1 MTGSK
6 ELVKGLLK
14 QLHTFSHAT
23 VGNNARVKVL
33 GYGKVIITLELSID
47 KVLLVESMSYNLLS
61 VMQLCKIGY
70 TVIFNRYHVTILFTK
85 SLKVAFVGFV
95 ENDLY
100 VVDFSK
106 ETTQIATC
114 LMAKSDK
121 GWLWH
126 RRLGH
131 IGMRNLQTLVK
142 GEHVVGLTDV
152 NFSKDRPCSACI
164 AGKMHEKI
172 IPRKLLSPPRDP

>member
-6 ELVKGLLK
+6 ELVKDLLK
-14 QLHTFSHAT
+14 QLLSFSHVT
-23 VGNNARVKVL
+23 VGNNARLKVV
-33 GYGKVIITLELSID
+33 GVGKVVITPELSIE
-47 KVLLVESMSYNLLS
+47 KVLLVESLSYNLLS
-61 VMQLCKIGY
+61 VGQLCNVGY
-70 TVIFNRYHVTILFTK
+70 TVIFNKHHVTILFTQTR
-85 SLKVAFVGFV
+85 KVAFVGFRV
-95 ENDLY
+95 NGLY

-131 IGMRNLQTLVK
+131 VGMRNLQILVK
-142 GEHVVGLTDV
+142 GGHVVGLTDV
-152 NFSKDRPCSACI
+152 NFSKDRPCSA
-164 AGKMHEKI
+164 
-172 IPRKLLSPPRDP
+172 

>member
-6 ELVKGLLK
+6 EVLHDLK
-14 QLHTFSHAT
+14 QQLIRFSQVT
-23 VGNNARVKVL
+23 IGDGSQLKVL
-33 GYGKVIITLELSID
+33 GHGKVVISPDVSIE
-47 KVLLVESMSYNLLS
+47 KVLLVESLGYNLIS
-61 VMQLCKIGY
+61 VLQLCQCNYEVVFKLH
-70 TVIFNRYHVTILFTK
+70 HVLILHAV

-95 ENDLY
+95 ENNMY

-114 LMAKSDK
+114 LMAKSDV

-131 IGMRNLQTLVK
+131 VGMRNLQTLMK
-142 GEHVVGLTDV
+142 GEHVEGLT
-152 NFSKDRPCSACI
+152 KATLI
-164 AGKMHEKI
+164 ETA
-172 IPRKLLSPPRDP
+172 

>member
-1 MTGSK
+1 
-6 ELVKGLLK
+6 
-14 QLHTFSHAT
+14 
-23 VGNNARVKVL
+23 
-33 GYGKVIITLELSID
+33 
-47 KVLLVESMSYNLLS
+47 
-61 VMQLCKIGY
+61 MQLCEAGY
-70 TVIFNRYHVTILFTK
+70 TVIFNKYHVTILFTK

-100 VVDFSK
+100 MVDFSK
-106 ETTQIATC
+106 ETIQIATC

-142 GEHVVGLTDV
+142 GEHVVGLTDI
-152 NFSKDRPCSACI
+152 NFSKDCPCSACI
-164 AGKMHEKI
+164 AGNMHKKNHLKKTI
-172 IPRKLLSPPRDP
+172 ISTKRPLELLHMDLFGPPTYDSLGGKKYCLVIVDDYSRYC